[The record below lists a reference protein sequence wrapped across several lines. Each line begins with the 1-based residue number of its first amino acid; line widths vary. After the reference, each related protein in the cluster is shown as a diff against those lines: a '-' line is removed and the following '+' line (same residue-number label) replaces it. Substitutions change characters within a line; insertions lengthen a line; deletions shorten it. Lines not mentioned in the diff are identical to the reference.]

1 MPVYTYT
8 TLDDPSAIN
17 NTQAFGINASGQIVG
32 SYSNA
37 SGIHGFLY
45 SNGTYTALDDP
56 LATGGTLALGINDL
70 GQIVGEYVNAT
81 GTHGF
86 LRDPISGMHH
96 SRRSLGHH
104 HHASI

>member
-8 TLDDPSAIN
+8 TLDGPSAIN
-17 NTQAFGINASGQIVG
+17 NTQALGINASGQIVG

-56 LATGGTLALGINDL
+56 LVQ
-70 GQIVGEYVNAT
+70 QIST
-81 GTHGF
+81 
-86 LRDPISGMHH
+86 
-96 SRRSLGHH
+96 
-104 HHASI
+104 